1 MIKWLVATS
10 GITLFEV
17 YLLENYTIHK
27 MKINQNRM
35 TVFYNILL
43 FIYGQYKFN
52 FKLSV
57 NHSNHLHTKM
67 TELISIYFVCNS
79 FCFFEQKKSNL

>member
-1 MIKWLVATS
+1 MTKWLVATS

-17 YLLENYTIHK
+17 YLLENYTTHK
-27 MKINQNRM
+27 MKINQNHM

-57 NHSNHLHTKM
+57 NHRNHLYVKIM
-67 TELISIYFVCNS
+67 E
-79 FCFFEQKKSNL
+79 